1 MLQVFY
7 HTNFRMMWRAKYL
20 FLGVS
25 ILVMLIAIG
34 GIAIRGFNYGI
45 DFAGGT
51 SVQLKFREAPRV
63 EDLRGAL
70 EQGELGDIS
79 IQRIGRP
86 EDNEV
91 LIRVERH
98 EQKGSLEGTTEGGDI
113 SSRILTALRQEE
125 EIPAGKID
133 LNTISEQSLRD
144 WLAGRLSA
152 PVTPDPAAVD
162 PPPTAATIAAAL
174 VHERDLHGGL
184 ITSID
189 QLNDIQGVPQE
200 ATDLLAAGAVLGDFA
215 LRGIEFVGPTAG
227 EELMSKTRTAI
238 LLAVIGILIYV
249 WLRFHKIAWGV
260 AAIIA
265 LVHDVT
271 IAAGA
276 MALTG
281 REVSLPVVAALL
293 TILGF
298 SINDTIVVFDRIREN
313 LRLYR
318 EHDFETVVNASLNQ
332 TLSRTVLTSFTSFV
346 AVTALFMYGGDK
358 LSPLAFCL
366 MVGVIVGS
374 YSSIFIAAALLV
386 ITYHHFGAKYVKA

>member
-1 MLQVFY
+1 MLQVFH
-7 HTNFRMMWRAKYL
+7 HTSFRMMWSAKYV
-20 FLGVS
+20 FLGLS
-25 ILVMLIAIG
+25 LIFMLVAIG
-34 GIAIRGFNYGI
+34 SMLIRGFNYGI

-63 EDLRGAL
+63 EELRAAL
-70 EQGELGDIS
+70 EDADLGDIS

-86 EDNEV
+86 EDQEV
-91 LIRVERH
+91 LIRVEKH
-98 EQKGSLEGTTEGGDI
+98 EQEGSAEGITEGGDI
-113 SSRILTALRQEE
+113 SSRILAALRSGQDA
-125 EIPAGKID
+125 PAGKID
-133 LNTISEQSLRD
+133 LNTISERSLRD
-144 WLAGRLSA
+144 WLAARLSD
-152 PVTPDPAAVD
+152 PIVQDPAGAD
-162 PPPTAATIAAAL
+162 PVNSATIAATIIR
-174 VHERDLHGGL
+174 ERDLSGGL

-189 QLNDIQGVPQE
+189 QLSGVPGVPQE
-200 ATDLLAAGAVLGDFA
+200 AHDLLVAGASLGDFA
-215 LRGIEFVGPTAG
+215 LRGIDFVGPTAG
-227 EELMSKTRTAI
+227 RELMSKTRNAI
-238 LLAVIGILIYV
+238 LLAVIGILFYV

-260 AAIIA
+260 AAIAA

-281 REVSLPVVAALL
+281 REISLPVVAALL

-318 EHDFETVVNASLNQ
+318 EHDFETVVNGSLNQ

-374 YSSIFIAAALLV
+374 YSSIFVASALLV
-386 ITYHHFGAKYVKA
+386 IAHRHIGAKYVKA

>member
-7 HTNFRMMWRAKYL
+7 HTNFRMMWSAKYI
-20 FLGVS
+20 FLLLSG
-25 ILVMLIAIG
+25 IVMAIAIG

-63 EDLRGAL
+63 EDLRAAL
-70 EQGELGDIS
+70 EQAELGDIS
-79 IQRIGRP
+79 IQSIGRS

-91 LIRVERH
+91 LIRVEKH
-98 EQKGSLEGTTEGGDI
+98 EQEESAEGTTEGGDI
-113 SSRILTALRQEE
+113 SSRILTALRRGQEA
-125 EIPAGKID
+125 PAGKID
-133 LNTISEQSLRD
+133 LNTISERSLRD
-144 WLAGRLSA
+144 WLASRLSN
-152 PVTPDPAAVD
+152 PVAPDPAVD
-162 PPPTAATIAAAL
+162 PPANAATIAAA
-174 VHERDLHGGL
+174 VIRERDLHGGL
-184 ITSID
+184 ITSLD

-200 ATDLLAAGAVLGDFA
+200 ATDLLASGAVLGDFA

-227 EELMSKTRTAI
+227 KELMSKTRTAI
-238 LLAVIGILIYV
+238 LLSVIGILIYV

-260 AAIIA
+260 AAIVA

-318 EHDFETVVNASLNQ
+318 ENDFETVVNSSLNQ

-386 ITYHHFGAKYVKA
+386 IAHRHFGAKYVKA